1 MKASI
6 DYVVQQVGTKQ
17 DLFTVAEP
25 LAYLTAPGVPPVL
38 TVDTYTT
45 DDVDEMFQTVA
56 ESLSNKAN
64 ATDLTTLS
72 TAVASKAESSAL
84 TALANS
90 VPTQINAEIAA
101 LVGTAPQT
109 LNTLQELASA
119 INNDQ
124 NYAATIQT
132 QPGNKA
138 NKSDVYTITQADGKF
153 YDKSR

>member
-1 MKASI
+1 M
-6 DYVVQQVGTKQ
+6 
-17 DLFTVAEP
+17 
-25 LAYLTAPGVPPVL
+25 TAPGIPPVL
-38 TVDTYTT
+38 AVDTYTT

-90 VPTQINAEIAA
+90 VPTQINTEIAA

-109 LNTLQELASA
+109 LNS
-119 INNDQ
+119 
-124 NYAATIQT
+124 
-132 QPGNKA
+132 
-138 NKSDVYTITQADGKF
+138 
-153 YDKSR
+153 SRVSQCSQQ